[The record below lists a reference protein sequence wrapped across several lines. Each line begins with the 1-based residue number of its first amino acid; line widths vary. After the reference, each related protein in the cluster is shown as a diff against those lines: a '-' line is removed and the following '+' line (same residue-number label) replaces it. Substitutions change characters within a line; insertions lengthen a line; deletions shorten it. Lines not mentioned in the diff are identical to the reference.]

1 MGKIEE
7 AIKQSE
13 FKDNYNK
20 VVVNLLYTHSYLL
33 SFQTAVLKPMNLSP
47 EQYNVLRILRGQQGK
62 PATIAAIQERMLNNM
77 SNASRLVDKLKA
89 KELVKR
95 DFNKISFEKKKVD
108 FKKNPSA
115 GKVHLFP
122 RINHNGKLILD
133 YTYFQ
138 LGIPFNSSINLNCLT
153 ALNANPITSIAGVGV
168 YAIWLI
174 PNHSSFSAYCG
185 SIVI

>member
-20 VVVNLLYTHSYLL
+20 VVVNLLYTHSYLV
-33 SFQTAVLKPMNLSP
+33 SFQTAVLKPMDLSP

-62 PATIAAIQERMLNNM
+62 PVTIAAIQERMLNNM

-95 DFNKISFEKKKVD
+95 EECPLNRRQVDVVITEKGLAILELLEPQINAINRK
-108 FKKNPSA
+108 A
-115 GKVHLFP
+115 IHLEDQELAVL
-122 RINHNGKLILD
+122 NQLLDKLR
-133 YTYFQ
+133 
-138 LGIPFNSSINLNCLT
+138 G
-153 ALNANPITSIAGVGV
+153 
-168 YAIWLI
+168 
-174 PNHSSFSAYCG
+174 
-185 SIVI
+185 